1 LKPSKRKVFTMA
13 AAAIG
18 LRVHSGW
25 GALVAIAGP
34 LGAEVLVTRRRVV
47 IIDPKTAGAKQ
58 PYHYVEAMEIVA
70 AERHLARCEAA
81 SRLLALESLRQI
93 SVELQDHG
101 LVLVGSAILLS
112 SARPLPSLDHILASH
127 ALIHTAEGEFF
138 RRAFRQAL
146 ESLKIPVIGI
156 RERELDDCANKAFG
170 KAAGRVCKTINGM
183 GRSLG
188 PPWTQDQKSAA
199 LAAAIVLAGPQS
211 KVLVARHRGA

>member
-1 LKPSKRKVFTMA
+1 MA

-25 GALVAIAGP
+25 AALVSITGP
-34 LGAEVLVTRRRVV
+34 LGAEVLVARRRVV

-58 PYHYVEAMEIVA
+58 PYHYVEAMEIAA

-81 SRLLALESLRQI
+81 SRHLAFESLRQI
-93 SVELQDHG
+93 SLELHDHG

-112 SARPLPSLDHILASH
+112 SARPLPALDHILASH

-146 ESLKIPVIGI
+146 ETLKIPIIGI
-156 RERELDDCANKAFG
+156 RERELDDRANKAFG
-170 KAAGRVCKTINGM
+170 KSAGRVCKTINGM
-183 GRSLG
+183 GRFLG

-199 LAAAIVLAGPQS
+199 LAATIVLAGAHS
-211 KVLVARHRGA
+211 KLQVSHNRGA